1 MNRIILAY
9 VPVLHQGYRLF
20 FEKHALEVNALYLF
34 GRELIQ
40 EFDHLIRKD
49 IRALLPEDVKNAIGG
64 WRLFS
69 EIFIADYRMI
79 DIYQTYKPTI
89 IMPDEDECHELAEKY
104 LVNCE
109 IIFDSVFLRWDKSKS
124 LAQKQVNYSRV
135 VSFKGLTADMLSI
148 AAKEAKKATNWWRRV
163 GAVIAR
169 DGEIL
174 LAAYNRQVPSPRIA
188 YYEGDAR
195 SFFKKGLYIELTTD
209 LHAEARLISEA
220 AKKEGISLEGA
231 DLYIT
236 TFPCP
241 FCAKLVAYSGIKRC
255 YFNSGYAMLDGQRI
269 LEDQG
274 VEIIYVK

>member
-9 VPVLHQGYRLF
+9 VPVLHHGYRIF
-20 FEKHALEVNALYLF
+20 FEKHTPKVNTLHLF

-49 IRALLPEDVKNAIGG
+49 IRALSPEDVKNAVEG
-64 WRLFS
+64 WNLFS

-79 DIYQTYKPTI
+79 EMYQADRPTI

-104 LVNCE
+104 LANCH

-124 LAQKQVNYSRV
+124 LAQKQVAYSRV
-135 VSFKGLTADMLSI
+135 VSFEGLAANMLSL
-148 AAKEAKKATNWWRRV
+148 AAEEAKKATNWWRQV
-163 GAVIAR
+163 GTVIAR
-169 DGEIL
+169 DGEVL
-174 LAAYNRQVPSPRIA
+174 LVAYNRQVPSPRIA

-195 SFFKKGLYIELTTD
+195 SFFKKGLHIELTTD
-209 LHAEARLISEA
+209 FHAEARLISEA
-220 AKKEGISLEGA
+220 AKRGVSLEGT

-241 FCAKLVAYSGIKRC
+241 FCAKLVAFSGIKRC
-255 YFNSGYAMLDGQRI
+255 YFSSGYAMLDGQRI